1 MLLIDAHL
9 DLAMN
14 AVELNRNLELEV
26 ETIRQTD
33 RKRHVL

>member
-14 AVELNRNLELEV
+14 ALQGNRDSDALGLYNP
-26 ETIRQTD
+26 
-33 RKRHVL
+33 RHGKV